1 VCHRNRKIMIRRNL
15 KQKPVEMRRNVNDQV
30 TTTESVLADEK
41 SLQWEGFLEKLY
53 FDVGVKSKET

>member
-1 VCHRNRKIMIRRNL
+1 
-15 KQKPVEMRRNVNDQV
+15 MRRNVNDQV